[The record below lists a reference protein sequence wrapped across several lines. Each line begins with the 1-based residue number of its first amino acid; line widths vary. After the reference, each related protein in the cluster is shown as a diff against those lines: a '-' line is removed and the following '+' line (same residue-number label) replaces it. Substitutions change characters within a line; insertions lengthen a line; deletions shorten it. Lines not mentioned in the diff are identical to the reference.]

1 MLSEKIKKYRLDNN
15 LTQQDLA
22 SKLFVTRNTISK
34 WENDN
39 GYPSLD
45 TLKDLAKL
53 MNTTIDELLSEND
66 YKTIAITSNEKL
78 SKYKQ
83 YLLNLFVFLSY
94 AAIAILIPHLMF
106 TFDPTSPLAYGLIIG
121 PISFIVLGLI
131 TPLYNKNML
140 HSLICAALAI
150 TPTLIYFEVATNVS
164 IYFSEIIYYLLF
176 ILSYCIMLKI
186 LKVNLKNN
194 GYKIAKWISLSM
206 LIFLS
211 LTYLIL
217 AISSLITDNKDY
229 SFSFYTV
236 VFFAPI
242 MFFVILYIIFKRKC
256 NKD

>member
-22 SKLFVTRNTISK
+22 SKLFVTRNSISK
-34 WENDN
+34 WENNN
-39 GYPSLD
+39 GYPSID
-45 TLKDLAKL
+45 ILKDLAKL

-66 YKTIAITSNEKL
+66 YKTIAISSNEKL

-94 AAIAILIPHLMF
+94 SAISILIPHLMF
-106 TFDPTSPLAYGLIIG
+106 TLDPTSPLAYGLFIG
-121 PISFIVLGLI
+121 PVSFIVLGLI

-140 HSLICAALAI
+140 HSLISSALAI
-150 TPTLIYFEVATNVS
+150 TPTLIYFEVATKVN
-164 IYFSEIIYYLLF
+164 IYSAEIVFYILF
-176 ILSYCIMLKI
+176 IISYCIMLKI
-186 LKVNLKNN
+186 LKINFKNN

-217 AISSLITDNKDY
+217 SISSIITDNKDY

-236 VFFAPI
+236 VFLAPI
-242 MFFVILYIIFKRKC
+242 IFFVILYIIFYRKTYK
-256 NKD
+256 N